1 MTIDSAILA
10 PAIVLVLWSLFM
22 LTWLAASRLPAMAS
36 DGFNLQLARAYV
48 GLRIAHSLIQAVWNR
63 VAVRFTLFGAATLAL
78 LILAINAALILF

>member
-1 MTIDSAILA
+1 VTIDSAILA

-22 LTWLAASRLPAMAS
+22 LTWLAASRLPAMAG
-36 DGFNLQLARAYV
+36 DGFNLQLA
-48 GLRIAHSLIQAVWNR
+48 QAVWNR